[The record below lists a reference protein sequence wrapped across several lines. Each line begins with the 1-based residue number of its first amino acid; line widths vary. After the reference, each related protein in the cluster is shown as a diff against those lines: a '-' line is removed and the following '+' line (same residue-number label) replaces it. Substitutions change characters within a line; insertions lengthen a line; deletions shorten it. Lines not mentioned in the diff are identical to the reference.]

1 MFVLPYL
8 WNDRQFGYIQRKETL
23 EETRS
28 IRARQDLE
36 YEESLRIDK
45 SKDEQARKERSKAEV
60 S

>member
-1 MFVLPYL
+1 MVIYRGKKPLKRPDLFVLDKT
-8 WNDRQFGYIQRKETL
+8 W
-23 EETRS
+23 
-28 IRARQDLE
+28 E